1 MNWGRPE
8 FLKLLWLLP
17 LVIIVLIA
25 VERRWWARIRMIPYL
40 RNRSLLPGVPSRILS
55 AIRICLATISAGL
68 LLASLAQPR
77 WGFDWSEVRYSGID
91 IVVAI
96 DVSKSMDAEDSAP
109 SRLKIAKRK
118 LTDLL
123 QMLRGDRIGIVA
135 FAGAAFVQCPLTV
148 DYQAVRIFVD
158 LLDSDLI
165 PVGGSS
171 LAEAVQL
178 SVRSL
183 TDGGTDNSKSKAIIL
198 MSDGEDFGAE
208 MAEAIKLAE
217 SNRISIFT
225 LGIGTETGAPI
236 PMEGGGFKKDENGNM
251 VLTRLQTESLKKLAE
266 STGGVYAAATIGDED
281 LNKIYV
287 EPLRGKG
294 QIGATAEREK
304 IYHERFQWLLFGA
317 LLLMLLEWL
326 IPPLIRRKDSKEL
339 NSRSQSI
346 AIILIF
352 LGMNLAG
359 SFTTEALAEDDSD
372 AGSRSETTVPTPGL
386 EVEAFNQGVGQY
398 RSGDFKGA
406 EDKFKAAAQSSD
418 PGLRAKALYN
428 LGSARA
434 QQGRFKES
442 AAALDEALKLD
453 PDNQRI
459 KENLEF
465 VRQQKE
471 EQPPEQQKQDQ
482 EKSQESDQEDSD
494 KDQNKQQEDSD
505 QKQPDQQNP
514 SQQPQPESSQQQ
526 SSSGEKGNKD
536 QQENSGGQPSPQAS
550 PQADS
555 GKTGEQKD
563 SSEANQTAGAS
574 NSPQPASSE
583 APTLASSPGPSSGT
597 QSGEPVQVQP
607 GQISPQQAEQLL
619 RSVDDKISKYL
630 YRPEGTPKNPPK
642 QGNKDW

>member
-1 MNWGRPE
+1 MSWGRPE

-17 LVIIVLIA
+17 LVLIVLLA
-25 VERRWWARIRMIPYL
+25 VERRWWARIGLIPL
-40 RNRSLLPGVPSRILS
+40 GRNGSLLPGVPSRILS
-55 AIRICLATISAGL
+55 GLRIGLSLASAAL

-77 WGFDWSEVRYSGID
+77 WGFEWSEVRYSGID

-96 DVSKSMDAEDSAP
+96 DVSKSMDAQDSPP
-109 SRLKIAKRK
+109 SRLAIAKRK

-123 QMLRGDRIGIVA
+123 QMLRGDRVGIVA

-183 TDGGTDNSKSKAIIL
+183 TDGGADTSKSKSIIL
-198 MSDGEDFGAE
+198 ISDGEDFGAE
-208 MAEAIKLAE
+208 MAESIKMAE

-236 PMEGGGFKKDENGNM
+236 PIEGGGFKKDAAGNM
-251 VLTRLQTESLKKLAE
+251 VLTRLQTDPLRTLAE
-266 STGGVYAAATIGDED
+266 STGGVYAQATIGDED
-281 LNKIYV
+281 LQKIYI

-294 QIGATAEREK
+294 QAGATAEREK
-304 IYHERFQWLLFGA
+304 IYHERFQWFLFGA
-317 LLLMLLEWL
+317 LVLMLLEWL
-326 IPPLIRRKDSKEL
+326 IPPLVRRRESNRRGVQTHSAAVVL
-339 NSRSQSI
+339 ICMGLAWTTGFSLRS
-346 AIILIF
+346 
-352 LGMNLAG
+352 
-359 SFTTEALAEDDSD
+359 EALAQENDDSG
-372 AGSRSETTVPTPGL
+372 AKSTEQTQLPTSDL
-386 EVEAFNQGVGQY
+386 EAFNQGVGQY
-398 RSGDFKGA
+398 RAGDFKEA
-406 EDKFKAAAQSSD
+406 EEQFKIAAQSPD
-418 PGLRAKALYN
+418 PALRAKALYN

-442 AAALDEALKLD
+442 AAALDEALKLE

-459 KENLEF
+459 RDNLEF

-471 EQPPEQQKQDQ
+471 EQPPEQQKQDSD
-482 EKSQESDQEDSD
+482 KSQDSNDQETQ
-494 KDQNKQQEDSD
+494 KDQE
-505 QKQPDQQNP
+505 QKNQDPNQQNP
-514 SQQPQPESSQQQ
+514 SSQQPQPDSSQQPKQ
-526 SSSGEKGNKD
+526 NNSNEKQESGQNSS
-536 QQENSGGQPSPQAS
+536 GQPSPQPSAQNGVDQRQGQSESTPKPESAVAS
-550 PQADS
+550 Q
-555 GKTGEQKD
+555 
-563 SSEANQTAGAS
+563 
-574 NSPQPASSE
+574 SPQPGSSD
-583 APTLASSPGPSSGT
+583 APALASSPGPSPGPD
-597 QSGEPVQVQP
+597 SGEGSQMQA
-607 GQISPQQAEQLL
+607 GKISPQQAEQLL